1 MTQSRAPPAIPAF
14 RIPHLRCSILAAMPQ
29 RSLFARSIIRRMG
42 GVRVPKLTV
51 DLQEGFTGEP
61 VTVLV
66 NGKELYRGTPK
77 TRQQIGFAESRSFDL
92 QSEHLSLTVAMPTS
106 GLSKSMDLD
115 LRQDVWVGVNFS
127 PEKSIVLRT
136 ASTPFGYL

>member
-1 MTQSRAPPAIPAF
+1 M
-14 RIPHLRCSILAAMPQ
+14 
-29 RSLFARSIIRRMG
+29 
-42 GVRVPKLTV
+42 PKLTV

-92 QSEHLSLTVAMPTS
+92 PSERHSLTVAMPSS

-115 LRQDVWVGVNFS
+115 LHQDVWVGVVLS
-127 PEKSIVLRT
+127 PEKSFLLRT
-136 ASTPFGYL
+136 ATTPFGYL